1 MFKKRVT
8 IIDNDQDFCIAAAA
22 IIKSSEK
29 FQINKVYHDSKEAL
43 KKLKDDFSE
52 IIIMDLD
59 FPELNGA
66 DFIVKAKEK
75 MPGLDILIITNYDDE
90 QIVYHALTNGAS
102 GYLLKKK
109 CFPQLM
115 DALTTLSQGGAAL
128 DPIIARFILRH
139 IQVNEVSPLS
149 ARELMVLKLLIQ
161 GKTYSSIARELV
173 ISGETV
179 KSHLKNIYKKLN
191 VNTKAEAVRKA
202 IIEQLVPS
210 VYSAYA

>member
-115 DALTTLSQGGAAL
+115 DAL
-128 DPIIARFILRH
+128 
-139 IQVNEVSPLS
+139 
-149 ARELMVLKLLIQ
+149 
-161 GKTYSSIARELV
+161 
-173 ISGETV
+173 
-179 KSHLKNIYKKLN
+179 
-191 VNTKAEAVRKA
+191 
-202 IIEQLVPS
+202 
-210 VYSAYA
+210 

>member
-1 MFKKRVT
+1 
-8 IIDNDQDFCIAAAA
+8 
-22 IIKSSEK
+22 
-29 FQINKVYHDSKEAL
+29 
-43 KKLKDDFSE
+43 
-52 IIIMDLD
+52 
-59 FPELNGA
+59 
-66 DFIVKAKEK
+66 
-75 MPGLDILIITNYDDE
+75 
-90 QIVYHALTNGAS
+90 
-102 GYLLKKK
+102 
-109 CFPQLM
+109 M